1 MASEMELV
9 KKLRD
14 ELGAGFMACK
24 KALTEVNGD
33 YDKAYDILRKQG
45 ASKALSKA
53 DRVAN
58 EGLCG
63 YAKNDSGVV
72 VVKLNCETDFVAKNE
87 KFQALLEN
95 VLSVALKNKTS
106 SVDELLSASND
117 GKSVKD
123 IIISNVLKISNI

>member
-24 KALTEVNGD
+24 KALTEANGD

-63 YAKNDSGVV
+63 YAKNDSGVDV
-72 VVKLNCETDFVAKNE
+72 SSIIKKKKEEKNE
-87 KFQALLEN
+87 
-95 VLSVALKNKTS
+95 NKEMPS
-106 SVDELLSASND
+106 DGSNEE
-117 GKSVKD
+117 GK
-123 IIISNVLKISNI
+123 